1 MTLRAKTGFYRYGF
15 RRRSNIRVPY
25 MLGVGKKR
33 REKLGITYF
42 GLLGH
47 EVALLKS
54 MMEWAPDLAADYELR
69 EPNHAGSCGIVVVN
83 KDSKLATSWWKHYK
97 KRYPSAVPLFLT
109 DSKQDADDSA
119 FCKRPFSPSFLQA
132 AFQGLVSENMP

>member
-1 MTLRAKTGFYRYGF
+1 MLRVR
-15 RRRSNIRVPY
+15 
-25 MLGVGKKR
+25 KKR

-54 MMEWAPDLAADYELR
+54 MMECAPDLAADYELR
-69 EPNHAGSCGIVVVN
+69 EPNQAGSCGIVVVN
-83 KDSKLATSWWKHYK
+83 KDSQLARSWWKFYK
-97 KRYPSAVPLFLT
+97 KRHPSAVPLFLT
-109 DSKQDADDSA
+109 DSKQDPDDSA
-119 FCKRPFSPSFLQA
+119 LCKRPFSPSFLQA